1 MALGLMTNTVIQTSK
16 KPVFAHTH
24 KPIYKIHGH
33 WVPTKIVNGDDLAKS
48 NPFISIQMEL
58 INKI

>member
-1 MALGLMTNTVIQTSK
+1 MALELMTNTVIQNSK

-24 KPIYKIHGH
+24 KPIYKIRGH

-48 NPFISIQMEL
+48 NPFISIQMEP
-58 INKI
+58 IIKI